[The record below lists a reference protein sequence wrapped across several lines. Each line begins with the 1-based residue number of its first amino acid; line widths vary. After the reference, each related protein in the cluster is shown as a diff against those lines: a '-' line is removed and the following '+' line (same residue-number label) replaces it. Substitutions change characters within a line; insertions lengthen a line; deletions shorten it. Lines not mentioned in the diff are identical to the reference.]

1 MAASAAQWLPPEK
14 TVYHATLRAQAA
26 EMGAGEQPGAMQT
39 AMGRMDLR
47 RCPAL
52 YIFTVSRAPSA
63 KVDNSVFFETATGNR
78 P

>member
-14 TVYHATLRAQAA
+14 AVYHATLRTQAA
-26 EMGAGEQPGAMQT
+26 EIGAGTTGAMQT

-47 RCPAL
+47 LCPAL

-63 KVDNSVFFETATGNR
+63 NVGNSVFFETATGNR